1 MDRGAAVS
9 HAFDS
14 GLALPV
20 RSLIRTSVA
29 GLLLPKLKPAS
40 YLAAILPFPRVIAD
54 RHDEDGIDHAMAE
67 LGGRA
72 PALLVAIGDARFTR
86 TSTTIHRYQGEHDV
100 QIVALSN
107 SGRGLLA
114 RLELDVVAQ
123 ADDTADPGIDVML
136 NHVGDLVAGRNL
148 EIDGVHAPTMIGITH
163 LETHKALTLWA
174 INFTVSAPASVK
186 PTHDQLERLTLLVST
201 LNAAAVAGG
210 PTVHTV
216 VEETPIT

>member
-1 MDRGAAVS
+1 MS

-14 GLALPV
+14 GRALPV
-20 RSLIRTSVA
+20 RTLIRSAVA
-29 GLLLPKLKPAS
+29 ALLAPKLKSAGG
-40 YLAAILPFPRVIAD
+40 YLPAILPFPRVIAGRND
-54 RHDEDGIDHAMAE
+54 DAGIDHAMAE

-72 PALLVAIGDARFTR
+72 PALLVAVGDARFTR

-136 NHVGDLVAGRNL
+136 EQVGDLVAGRNL
-148 EIDGVHAPTMIGITH
+148 EIDGVHAPTMISLEH
-163 LETHKALTLWA
+163 LESNKTLSLWA
-174 INFTVSAPASVK
+174 LNFTVSASASVK
-186 PTHDQLERLTLLVST
+186 PTHAQLERLTLLVST

-210 PTVHTV
+210 DTVHTV
-216 VEETPIT
+216 TEETPIP